1 MNKSIIVFC
10 PNPYSLLTTS
20 VCELLIRKGY
30 SIDTIVVR
38 KFGLKRFKNEFG
50 LHGML
55 LIQKIW
61 DKLVMKEKNLSLDKD
76 NILSFRKKQNIT
88 VSHVKEFKQYGTKI
102 IHCQSLND
110 KVVEDLLRARED
122 KIVLFTGGGIIRKN
136 ILEVA
141 GDGIINFHMGVLPR
155 YRGMDLPEW
164 CVLENNT
171 DELGIT
177 LHFMDTGI
185 DTGEI
190 LKVVKIPMKDSE
202 NIKILR
208 DTFYPV
214 MVTSMV
220 GVLEEYL
227 TGKIQAQAQPES
239 AKQQYFMVHPKLHRI
254 IDIKINNSL
263 TNTRI

>member
-1 MNKSIIVFC
+1 M
-10 PNPYSLLTTS
+10 LTTS

-30 SIDTIVVR
+30 TIDTIVLR
-38 KFGLKRFKNEFG
+38 KFGLQRFRHEFG
-50 LHGML
+50 RDGVL
-55 LIQKIW
+55 LIRKIW
-61 DKLVMKEKNLSLDKD
+61 NKLILKEKSLSLDED
-76 NILSFRKKQNIT
+76 NILSFRKKHNIT
-88 VSHVKEFKQYGTKI
+88 VGHIKEFEAHGTKI
-102 IHCQSLND
+102 IRCQTLND
-110 KVVEDLLRARED
+110 KVVEDLLRAKKD

-171 DELGIT
+171 DQLGIT

-185 DTGEI
+185 DTGKI
-190 LKVVKIPMKDSE
+190 LKIVKIPMKNSK

-220 GVLEEYL
+220 EVLEEYL
-227 TGKIQAQAQPES
+227 TGKIQAQAQPKS
-239 AKQQYFMVHPKLHRI
+239 AKKQYFIVHPKLHRI
-254 IDIKINNSL
+254 IDVKINDSRINEY
-263 TNTRI
+263 TN